1 MNATI
6 LGDMGA
12 PLLALR
18 LLSVD
23 YPHLPAPC
31 VSLSTV
37 YPERLELSFHNDLG
51 AFEAWREALG
61 IEPLNVAHHVHGD
74 GRTCVLGVHVDY
86 AGAELHLT
94 GFGTVPA
101 VEETRSR
108 VEVPA

>member
-1 MNATI
+1 MNAAF
-6 LGDMGA
+6 LADMGA

-18 LLSVD
+18 VLAVD

-37 YPERLELSFHNDLG
+37 YPERLELRFHDDFG

-61 IEPLNVAHHVHGD
+61 IDPVNVVHRVQSD
-74 GRTCVLGVHVDY
+74 GRTCVLGVHADY
-86 AGAELHLT
+86 AGAEVHLT
-94 GFGTVPA
+94 GYGTVLA
-101 VEETRSR
+101 VEEARSR

>member
-1 MNATI
+1 MNATS
-6 LGDMGA
+6 LSGMGA

-18 LLSVD
+18 VLSVD
-23 YPHLPAPC
+23 YPHLPAPRIALC
-31 VSLSTV
+31 TI

-61 IEPLNVAHHVHGD
+61 IDPLNVAHHVQRD
-74 GRTCVLGVHVDY
+74 GRTCVLTVHVDY

-94 GFGTVPA
+94 GFGDVPA